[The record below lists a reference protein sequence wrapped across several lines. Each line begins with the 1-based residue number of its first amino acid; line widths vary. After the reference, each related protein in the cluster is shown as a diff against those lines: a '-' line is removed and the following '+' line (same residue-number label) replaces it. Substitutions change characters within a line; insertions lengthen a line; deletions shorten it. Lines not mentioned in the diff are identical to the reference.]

1 MDITIIQQDIILSDP
16 VANRKK
22 LETMF
27 DGLKT
32 DLVVL
37 PEMFSTGFCTVD
49 HHGMI
54 IFDDGETPAW
64 MQRMASLHQFAI
76 AGSLAWKVTETEHYN
91 RFFFVNPDGTMQCY
105 DKRHLF
111 TYGHEGTYFSAG
123 AERVIV
129 RFKDFRFLLQIC
141 YDVRF
146 PVFSRNRSD
155 YDAILYVASFP
166 ALRIEAWRTLVRAR
180 AIENQCYV
188 IAVNRVGSDQVTNYN
203 GHSAIIDAYG
213 RAMVECGDEECV
225 VSFDIDLQKLK
236 VFRKR
241 FPVGN
246 DADKFEVLNNVNPLD

>member
-1 MDITIIQQDIILSDP
+1 MNVTIIQQDIILSDP
-16 VANRKK
+16 AANRRK
-22 LETMF
+22 LEAML

-54 IFDDGETPAW
+54 VFDDGQTPSW
-64 MQRMASLHQFAI
+64 MQQMASLHQFAI
-76 AGSLAWKVTETEHYN
+76 AGSLAWKVTDTEHYN
-91 RFFFVNPDGTMQCY
+91 RFFFVHPDKTISYY

-111 TYGHEGTYFSAG
+111 TYGHEETYFSAG
-123 AERVIV
+123 EERVIV
-129 RFKDFRFLLQIC
+129 RFKGFRLLLQTC
-141 YDVRF
+141 YDIRF
-146 PVFSRNRSD
+146 PVFSRNKGD
-155 YDAILYVASFP
+155 YDAILYVANFP
-166 ALRIEAWRTLVRAR
+166 ALRIEAWRTLIRAR

-203 GHSAIIDAYG
+203 GCSAIIDAYG
-213 RAMVECGDEECV
+213 KAMVECGNEESI
-225 VSFDIDLQKLK
+225 VSLDIDIQKLN

-246 DADKFEVLNNVNPLD
+246 DADKFEIINNVTS